1 MKRIKK
7 LTIVLTIVLICLV
20 SFAGIYIQK
29 QNRMEN
35 IVKDYEL
42 GMNLSGYREVRLTTT
57 DGQELTKEKVAQ
69 TKKILEVRLEELGA
83 KDYLLRTNEGTGE
96 IVLELEENDN
106 TDRIISNI
114 YQVGEFKIVDSENE
128 EKVLLAKDDLKK
140 ASVKYNTTETGTT
153 VYLDLEFTEEGAK
166 KLEDLSTNAYKTIK
180 EEKNT
185 TKTETTEGTATE
197 GKDESEKVVQ
207 PKIKLKID
215 DNDMITT
222 SFDEP
227 FTLGAMQLSLSSA
240 STDSETIQEAIDNGL
255 TISTILN
262 NGPLPMEYKVTT
274 NQYVY
279 SEITEEMLTVFS
291 IAVAVI
297 ILLGIA
303 CLALKHKMSAIFAGI
318 SLIGFIA
325 LFLLIIRY
333 ANVVLTLEGIAGILL
348 VIWINYILIRAM
360 LKKSDVIEVYKEF
373 FTEMI
378 PVIIA
383 IVVFSF
389 ISWTNIASF
398 GMVMFWGLLLTVPY
412 HLALTHTLI
421 EEKNK

>member
-69 TKKILEVRLEELGA
+69 TKKILEARLEELGA

-128 EKVLLAKDDLKK
+128 EKVLLTKDDLKQ

-166 KLEDLSTNAYKTIK
+166 KLEDLSTNTYKTIK

-215 DNDMITT
+215 DSDMITT

-227 FTLGAMQLSLSSA
+227 FTLGAMQLSLSAA

-262 NGPLPMEYKVTT
+262 NGPLPMEYKVIT

-279 SEITEEMLTVFS
+279 SEITEEMLAVFS

-303 CLALKHKMSAIFAGI
+303 YLALKHKMSAIFAGI

-348 VIWINYILIRAM
+348 VIWINYLLIRAM
-360 LKKSDVIEVYKEF
+360 LKNSDVIEVYKEF

-421 EEKNK
+421 EEKK

>member
-1 MKRIKK
+1 MKKIKK
-7 LTIVLTIVLICLV
+7 LTIVLTILLISLV

-42 GMNLSGYREVRLTTT
+42 GMNLSGYREVRLTLT
-57 DGQELTKEKVAQ
+57 DGQELTKEKIAQ
-69 TKKILEVRLEELGA
+69 TKKILEARIEELGA
-83 KDYLLRTNEGTGE
+83 KDYILRTNEGTGE
-96 IVLELEENDN
+96 IVLEIEENSN
-106 TDRIISNI
+106 TDKIISNI
-114 YQVGEFKIVDSENE
+114 YQVGNFRVVDSENE
-128 EKVLLAKDDLKK
+128 ETILLTKDDLKQ

-166 KLEDLSTNAYKTIK
+166 TLEDLSTNAYKTI
-180 EEKNT
+180 EET
-185 TKTETTEGTATE
+185 EDTTETEATEGTATE
-197 GKDESEKVVQ
+197 GEGESEEVVQ

-215 DNDMITT
+215 DSDMTTT
-222 SFDEP
+222 SFAEP
-227 FTLGAMQLSLSSA
+227 ITTGAIQLSLSSA
-240 STDSETIQEAIDNGL
+240 STDTETIQTAIDNGL

-262 NGPLPMEYKVTT
+262 NGPLPMEYQVST

-279 SEITEEMLTVFS
+279 SEITEEMLAIFS
-291 IAVAVI
+291 VAVVVI
-297 ILLGIA
+297 VLIGIVV
-303 CLALKHKMSAIFAGI
+303 LALKHKMSAIFAGI

-325 LFLLIIRY
+325 LYLLIIRY
-333 ANVVLTLEGIAGILL
+333 ANVILTIEGIAGILL
-348 VIWINYILIRAM
+348 VIWINYLLIKAM
-360 LKKSDVIEVYKEF
+360 LKKSDAVEVYKEF

-412 HLALTHTLI
+412 HLAVTHTLI
-421 EEKNK
+421 EEEK

>member
-1 MKRIKK
+1 MKKIKK
-7 LTIVLTIVLICLV
+7 LTIVLTILLISLV

-42 GMNLSGYREVRLTTT
+42 GMNLSGYREVRLTLT
-57 DGQELTKEKVAQ
+57 DGQELTKEKIAQ
-69 TKKILEVRLEELGA
+69 TKKILEARIEELGA
-83 KDYLLRTNEGTGE
+83 KDYILRTNEGTGE
-96 IVLELEENDN
+96 IVLELEENSN
-106 TDRIISNI
+106 TDKIISNI
-114 YQVGEFKIVDSENE
+114 YQVGNFRVVDSENE
-128 EKVLLAKDDLKK
+128 ETILLTKDDLKQ

-166 KLEDLSTNAYKTIK
+166 TLEDLSTNAYKTI
-180 EEKNT
+180 EET
-185 TKTETTEGTATE
+185 EDTTETEATEGTATE
-197 GKDESEKVVQ
+197 GEGESEEVVQ

-215 DNDMITT
+215 DSDMTTT
-222 SFDEP
+222 SFAEP
-227 FTLGAMQLSLSSA
+227 ITTGAIQLSLSSA
-240 STDSETIQEAIDNGL
+240 STDTETIQTAIDNGL

-262 NGPLPMEYKVTT
+262 NGPLPMEYQVST

-279 SEITEEMLTVFS
+279 SEITEEMLAIFS
-291 IAVAVI
+291 VAVVVI
-297 ILLGIA
+297 VLIGIVV
-303 CLALKHKMSAIFAGI
+303 LALKHKMSAIFAGI

-325 LFLLIIRY
+325 LYLLIIRY
-333 ANVVLTLEGIAGILL
+333 ANVILTIEGIAGILL
-348 VIWINYILIRAM
+348 VIWINYLLIKAM
-360 LKKSDVIEVYKEF
+360 LKKSDAVEVYKEF

-412 HLALTHTLI
+412 HLAVTHTLI
-421 EEKNK
+421 EEEK

>member
-1 MKRIKK
+1 MKKIKK
-7 LTIVLTIVLICLV
+7 LTLILTIILITLV

-35 IVKDYEL
+35 IVKDYDL

-57 DGQELTKEKVAQ
+57 DGQQLTKEKVAQ
-69 TKKILEVRLEELGA
+69 TKKILKARLEELGA
-83 KDYLLRTNEGTGE
+83 KDYILRANEGTGE
-96 IVLELEENDN
+96 IVLEIEENSN
-106 TDRIISNI
+106 TDRIVSNI

-128 EKVLLAKDDLKK
+128 DTVLMTKDDLKQ
-140 ASVKYNTTETGTT
+140 ASVKYNTTEKGTT
-153 VYLDLEFTEEGAK
+153 VYLDLEFTEEGAN
-166 KLEDLSTNAYKTIK
+166 KLKELSTNEYKTIDEAEKTPTENQATENSTTEEK
-180 EEKNT
+180 EE
-185 TKTETTEGTATE
+185 
-197 GKDESEKVVQ
+197 VVQ

-215 DNDMITT
+215 NSEMITT

-240 STDSETIQEAIDNGL
+240 ATDTETIQTAIDKGL

-262 NGPLPMEYKVTT
+262 NGPLPMEYKVAT
-274 NQYVY
+274 NQYIY
-279 SEITEEMLTVFS
+279 SEITEQTLKTFG

-297 ILLGIA
+297 ILIA
-303 CLALKHKMSAIFAGI
+303 IIVLALKHKMSAILAGI

-325 LFLLIIRY
+325 LYLLIIRY
-333 ANVVLTLEGIAGILL
+333 ANVMLTLEGIAGILL
-348 VIWINYILIRAM
+348 IIWINYLLIRAM
-360 LKKSDVIEVYKEF
+360 LKKSDAVEVYKEF

-378 PVIIA
+378 PVVIA

-398 GMVMFWGLLLTVPY
+398 GMIMFWGLLLTVPY
-412 HLALTHTLI
+412 HLAITHTLI
-421 EEKNK
+421 EKEEK

>member
-1 MKRIKK
+1 MKKIKK
-7 LTIVLTIVLICLV
+7 LTLVLTIVLICLV

-35 IVKDYEL
+35 IVKDYKL
-42 GMNLSGYREVRLTTT
+42 GMNLSGYREVRLTLT

-69 TKKILEVRLEELGA
+69 TKKILEARLEEMGA
-83 KDYLLRTNEGTGE
+83 EDYTLRTNEGTGE
-96 IVLELEENDN
+96 IVLELEENTN

-114 YQVGEFKIVDSENE
+114 YQVGNFRIVDSENE
-128 EKVLLAKDDLKK
+128 ETVLLTKDDLKQ

-153 VYLDLEFTEEGAK
+153 VFLDLEFTEEGAK
-166 KLEDLSTNAYKTIK
+166 ELEDLSTNAYKTIK
-180 EEKNT
+180 EAKDT
-185 TKTETTEGTATE
+185 TKTETTEGTTTE
-197 GKDESEKVVQ
+197 GEVESEKVVQ

-215 DNDMITT
+215 DSDMITT

-240 STDSETIQEAIDNGL
+240 STDSETIQAAIDNGL

-279 SEITEEMLTVFS
+279 SEITEEMLTIFS

-297 ILLGIA
+297 VLLGIV
-303 CLALKHKMSAIFAGI
+303 CLALKHKMSAVFAGI

-348 VIWINYILIRAM
+348 VIWINYLLIRAM

-421 EEKNK
+421 EEKK

>member
-1 MKRIKK
+1 MKKIKK
-7 LTIVLTIVLICLV
+7 LTIVLAIILICLV

-42 GMNLSGYREVRLTTT
+42 GMNLSGYREVRMTATE
-57 DGQELTKEKVAQ
+57 GQELTKEKVEQ
-69 TKKILEVRLEELGA
+69 TKKLLQVRLEELGA
-83 KDYLLRTNEGTGE
+83 KDYIIRTNEGTGD
-96 IVLELEENDN
+96 IVLEIEENNN
-106 TDRIISNI
+106 TDRIISNV

-128 EKVLLAKDDLKK
+128 STVLMNKEHLKQ
-140 ASVKYNTTETGTT
+140 ASVKYNTTEQGTT

-166 KLEDLSTNAYKTIK
+166 KLEDLSRNAYKTIEK
-180 EEKNT
+180 TENTEEK
-185 TKTETTEGTATE
+185 ETTVE
-197 GKDESEKVVQ
+197 DESKSEEVKQ

-215 DNDMITT
+215 DSEMITT

-227 FTLGAMQLSLSSA
+227 FTHGAIQLSLSSA
-240 STDSETIQEAIDNGL
+240 ATDTETIQTAIDNGL

-262 NGPLPMEYKVTT
+262 NGPLPMKYEVTT
-274 NQYVY
+274 NQYIY
-279 SEITEEMLTVFS
+279 SDITEEMLIVFS
-291 IAVAVI
+291 IVVAVI
-297 ILLGIA
+297 ILVAIIV
-303 CLALKHKMSAIFAGI
+303 LAIKYKMSAILAGI

-325 LFLLIIRY
+325 LYLLIIRY
-333 ANVVLTLEGIAGILL
+333 ANVILTLEGIAGILFF
-348 VIWINYILIRAM
+348 IWINYLLIRAM
-360 LKKSDVIEVYKEF
+360 LKKADAVEVYKEF

-398 GMVMFWGLLLTVPY
+398 GMIMFWGLLLTIPY
-412 HLALTHTLI
+412 HLAVTHTLI
-421 EEKNK
+421 EK

>member
-1 MKRIKK
+1 MKKIKK
-7 LTIVLTIVLICLV
+7 LTLVLTIILICLV

-35 IVKDYEL
+35 IVKDYKL
-42 GMNLSGYREVRLTTT
+42 GMNLSGYREVRLTLT
-57 DGQELTKEKVAQ
+57 DGQELTKEKVVQ
-69 TKKILEVRLEELGA
+69 TKKILEARLKEMGA
-83 KDYLLRTNEGTGE
+83 EDYTLRTNEGTGE
-96 IVLELEENDN
+96 IVLELEENGN

-114 YQVGEFKIVDSENE
+114 YQVGNFRVVDSENE
-128 EKVLLAKDDLKK
+128 ETVLLTKDDLKQ

-166 KLEDLSTNAYKTIK
+166 KLEDLSTNTYKTIK

-215 DNDMITT
+215 DSDMITT

-227 FTLGAMQLSLSSA
+227 FTLGAMQLSLSAA

-303 CLALKHKMSAIFAGI
+303 YLALKHKMSAIFAGI

-325 LFLLIIRY
+325 IYLLIIRY

-348 VIWINYILIRAM
+348 VIWINYLLIRAM

-421 EEKNK
+421 EEKK

>member
-1 MKRIKK
+1 MKKIKK
-7 LTIVLTIVLICLV
+7 LTLVLTIVLICLV

-35 IVKDYEL
+35 IVKDYKL
-42 GMNLSGYREVRLTTT
+42 GMNLSGYREVRLTLT

-69 TKKILEVRLEELGA
+69 TKKILEARLEEMGA
-83 KDYLLRTNEGTGE
+83 EDYTLRTNEGTGE
-96 IVLELEENDN
+96 IVLELEENTN

-114 YQVGEFKIVDSENE
+114 YQVGNFRIVDSENE
-128 EKVLLAKDDLKK
+128 ETVLLTKDDLKQ

-153 VYLDLEFTEEGAK
+153 VFLDLEFTEEGAK
-166 KLEDLSTNAYKTIK
+166 ELEDLSTNAYKTIK
-180 EEKNT
+180 EAKDT
-185 TKTETTEGTATE
+185 TKTETTEGTTTE
-197 GKDESEKVVQ
+197 GEVESEKVVQ

-215 DNDMITT
+215 DSDMITT

-240 STDSETIQEAIDNGL
+240 STDSETIQAAIDNGL

-279 SEITEEMLTVFS
+279 SEITEEMLTIFS

-297 ILLGIA
+297 VLLGIV
-303 CLALKHKMSAIFAGI
+303 CLALKHKMSAVFAGI

-325 LFLLIIRY
+325 LYLLIIRY

-348 VIWINYILIRAM
+348 VIWINYLLIRAM

-421 EEKNK
+421 EEKK

>member
-1 MKRIKK
+1 MKKIKK

-57 DGQELTKEKVAQ
+57 EGQELTKEKVAQ

-114 YQVGEFKIVDSENE
+114 YQVGNFRVVDSENE
-128 EKVLLAKDDLKK
+128 ETVLLTKDDLKQ
-140 ASVKYNTTETGTT
+140 AAVKYNTTETGTT

-166 KLEDLSTNAYKTIK
+166 VLEDLSTNAYKTI
-180 EEKNT
+180 EEAKDT
-185 TKTETTEGTATE
+185 TKTETKEGTTTEGE
-197 GKDESEKVVQ
+197 DESEKVVQ

-215 DNDMITT
+215 ESDMITT

-262 NGPLPMEYKVTT
+262 NGPLPMEYKVST

-279 SEITEEMLTVFS
+279 SEITEEMLAVFS

-325 LFLLIIRY
+325 LYLLIIRY

-348 VIWINYILIRAM
+348 VVWINYLLIRAM

-421 EEKNK
+421 EKEK